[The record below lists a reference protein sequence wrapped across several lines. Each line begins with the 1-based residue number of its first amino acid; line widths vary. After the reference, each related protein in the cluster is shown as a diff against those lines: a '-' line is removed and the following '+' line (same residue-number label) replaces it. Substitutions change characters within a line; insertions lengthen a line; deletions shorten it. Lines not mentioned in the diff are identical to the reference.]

1 MSSVSLSIASFAPG
15 ARREGDSPYRPVIF
29 KRSEERDRHAIV
41 ELEREAHGSLD
52 VRDAF
57 REQLEGLIRSRRP
70 RRAPSRHELD
80 AEVAKIAAGRPLA
93 ELGVWVYYPWRKCLV
108 HLLDEADFIELRTSR
123 NRYKITGEEQALLV
137 ERKVGIV
144 GLSVGGQIALTMAT
158 ERVCGEL
165 RLADFDTL
173 ELSNLNRL
181 REGVFN
187 LGLPK
192 TTLAARAIAELDP
205 FLKVVCYDAGL
216 TLENLD
222 AFLTA
227 GGPLDVLVDECD
239 GLAMKLRCR
248 ERARELGIPVVMEA
262 NDRATL
268 DIERFDREPG
278 RPLLHGLLAGLDLG
292 RIGDLRTN
300 DEKVPYLMPMV
311 GESTMS
317 DKLRASFLEVGE
329 SIETWP
335 QLASDVVLGA
345 GLVTNVVRRMALGQL
360 NESGRHFVDLEEL
373 VRDRAPAQ
381 LGTHAAKGSVVES
394 SRALRA
400 GADSPRELARGQR
413 ELPEAMLAALLD
425 AAVLAPS
432 GGNEQPWQWARVG
445 AELWLL
451 PARRFGASLLNY
463 RDNATFIA
471 LGAAA
476 ENVVLKAHAL
486 GLAVGV
492 EAPAREQARPACRFK
507 FFSQS
512 EAPADAEP
520 ATWDPL
526 VAYLGERHTNRRR
539 VASAP
544 VAPEHLAELAAVV
557 AAEPGFALTFAT
569 QRPAI
574 AEVAEVAARA
584 DRIRMLHPHGHRDF
598 VREIRWTKEENERE
612 RDGIDLATL
621 DLTAA
626 EHAGLRMLRSPQVPE
641 LLRSWKRGHG
651 LEKLTRSALLAAS
664 AVGVVT
670 AARDSMQQRFAAGRA
685 VQRAWLTATRLG
697 LAIQPHTSALF
708 LFARA
713 LGGGEADFEA
723 DTMGE
728 LLGLQARLRGAF
740 KSSGT
745 ELFLFRVFP
754 GCAPLARSLRRPVA
768 AERQASEA

>member
-1 MSSVSLSIASFAPG
+1 MLSAPLPIASLAPPV
-15 ARREGDSPYRPVIF
+15 RRADDSHYRPVLF
-29 KRSEERDRHAIV
+29 HLSVEHERQALAA
-41 ELEREAHGSLD
+41 LERELGGALEVCD
-52 VRDAF
+52 TF
-57 REQLEGLIRSRRP
+57 RQQLEGLIRARRP
-70 RRAPSRHELD
+70 RRAPSRQELE
-80 AEVAKIAAGRPLA
+80 AEVAKAAAGRPLA

-108 HLLDEADFIELRTSR
+108 HLLDEADFVELRTSR
-123 NRYKITGEEQALLV
+123 NRYKLTDEEQALLA
-137 ERKVGIV
+137 ERRVGIV
-144 GLSVGGQIALTMAT
+144 GLSVGGQVALTMAT
-158 ERVCGEL
+158 ERICGEL

-181 REGVFN
+181 REGVHN
-187 LGLPK
+187 LGVQK

-205 FLKVVCYDAGL
+205 FLKVTCYEEGL
-216 TLENLD
+216 TPENLD

-227 GGPLDVLVDECD
+227 GGQLDVLVEECD

-292 RIGDLRTN
+292 RIGELRTN

-317 DKLRASFLEVGE
+317 DKLRASLLEVGE

-345 GLVTNVVRRMALGQL
+345 GLVTNVVRRMALGTL
-360 NESGRHFVDLEEL
+360 NDSGRYFVDLEEL
-373 VRDRAPAQ
+373 VRDRPPAVSAVPNDGPVSGVAA
-381 LGTHAAKGSVVES
+381 LPVVTHAA
-394 SRALRA
+394 ALA
-400 GADSPRELARGQR
+400 PGQCDVSDAA
-413 ELPEAMLAALLD
+413 LDALLAA
-425 AAVLAPS
+425 AVRAPS
-432 GGNEQPWQWARVG
+432 GGNEQPWRWAKVG

-451 PARRFGASLLNY
+451 PTRPFGDSLLNY

-476 ENVVLKAHAL
+476 ENVVLRAHAL
-486 GLAVGV
+486 GLGVTV
-492 EAPAREQARPACRFK
+492 EAPSREQAQPACRFR
-507 FFSQS
+507 FF
-512 EAPADAEP
+512 AGDARPRHAERS
-520 ATWDPL
+520 TWDAL
-526 VAYLGERHTNRRR
+526 VDHLDERHTNRRR
-539 VASAP
+539 VAGGS
-544 VAPEHLAELAAVV
+544 VAAEALDELTRVV
-557 AAEPGFALTFAT
+557 RAEPGFELTFAT

-584 DRIRMLHPHGHRDF
+584 DRIRMLHPQGHRDF
-598 VREIRWTKEENERE
+598 VREIRWTPEENARE
-612 RDGIDLATL
+612 RDGIDLSTL
-621 DLTAA
+621 DLSAA
-626 EHAGLRMLRSPQVPE
+626 EHAGLRMLRSPRVPE
-641 LLRSWKRGHG
+641 LLRSWRRGHG

-664 AVGVVT
+664 AVGLVT
-670 AARDSMQQRFAAGRA
+670 ASHDSMGERFAAGR
-685 VQRAWLTATRLG
+685 VIERAWLTATRLG

-723 DTMGE
+723 DTVGE

-740 KSSGT
+740 KSAGT
-745 ELFLFRVFP
+745 ELFMFRVFP
-754 GCAPLARSLRRPVA
+754 GCAPLGRSLRRAVVP
-768 AERQASEA
+768 ERPELEA